1 MTSDATAL
9 TLDSIDLTDYELW
22 RNGIPHELFTLLRK
36 EAPLWRHPDTPGTK
50 RLGGGFWI
58 LSRHADVHAVSRNH
72 TDFRSLD
79 GPALSAEQPDQ
90 AALPL
95 VSMDPPQHT
104 RIRRLIS
111 AGFTPRVMAAL
122 EAQTRKWAIAIIGRA
137 LEQNECDF
145 VHEVAYKLPM
155 HMIADIVGIPESDR
169 TWLFERVNVLQEA
182 TDSRSNMTPEE
193 RKAVQMEMYSYA
205 NQLAAEKRRAPT
217 DDVWTTLA
225 FAEIEEPDGSRT
237 SLSELEL
244 DLFFLVLTIA
254 GSETTT
260 GAISSGLLALLEHPD
275 QMQSLRAD
283 PSMINTATDEILRWS
298 SPVAYFRRTATQDAE
313 IRGARIG
320 AGERVMLC
328 YASANRDEDVFLDPF
343 RFDVTRTPNPQ
354 ISFGGGGVHYCLGAN
369 LAKKEIRVLFEELL
383 ARVGNIE
390 LVSKPQY
397 SVQGIENPLTVGLK
411 DLRVRLTP
419 R

>member
-1 MTSDATAL
+1 
-9 TLDSIDLTDYELW
+9 
-22 RNGIPHELFTLLRK
+22 
-36 EAPLWRHPDTPGTK
+36 
-50 RLGGGFWI
+50 
-58 LSRHADVHAVSRNH
+58 
-72 TDFRSLD
+72 
-79 GPALSAEQPDQ
+79 
-90 AALPL
+90 
-95 VSMDPPQHT
+95 
-104 RIRRLIS
+104 
-111 AGFTPRVMAAL
+111 
-122 EAQTRKWAIAIIGRA
+122 
-137 LEQNECDF
+137 
-145 VHEVAYKLPM
+145 
-155 HMIADIVGIPESDR
+155 
-169 TWLFERVNVLQEA
+169 
-182 TDSRSNMTPEE
+182 
-193 RKAVQMEMYSYA
+193 
-205 NQLAAEKRRAPT
+205 
-217 DDVWTTLA
+217 
-225 FAEIEEPDGSRT
+225 
-237 SLSELEL
+237 
-244 DLFFLVLTIA
+244 
-254 GSETTT
+254 
-260 GAISSGLLALLEHPD
+260 
-275 QMQSLRAD
+275 
-283 PSMINTATDEILRWS
+283 MINTATDEILRWS